1 MDCSQVSTREGA
13 LTVVAG
19 VCPTDS
25 WRILPSLTS
34 GLELVCTGSP
44 CGCCVSR
51 HGFEVKSQLTD
62 VVRHLIYLGGAG
74 PGGGGRVA
82 AGVSRVPDVGVVGGD
97 RGTTGGGRDHTAD
110 TEPSSAA
117 PTGGPR
123 PAGAL
128 RGGVAGPCRR
138 GGAGAGAVVIG
149 ELDHAEQRELL

>member
-1 MDCSQVSTREGA
+1 MIACVGATDGWGVHACLSSHSHGVIARPCSCRGGEPRE
-13 LTVVAG
+13 
-19 VCPTDS
+19 C
-25 WRILPSLTS
+25 
-34 GLELVCTGSP
+34 LEVQP
-44 CGCCVSR
+44 
-51 HGFEVKSQLTD
+51 QLTD
-62 VVRHLIYLGGAG
+62 VIRHFLYSIRTCRCTSGS
-74 PGGGGRVA
+74 VA

-138 GGAGAGAVVIG
+138 GGAAAGAVVIG